1 MAVYNNKYLSNDKD
15 VILYNTK
22 TNILD
27 DGEGNQSIAFSN
39 INNNIF
45 SNNIWNNFSNTITM
59 DLNSVIFKHNNKNYK
74 ASKLISTCN
83 FLLNE
88 KIKEWLQL
96 YCNIYDPS
104 KIIIEYTDLD
114 FN

>member
-1 MAVYNNKYLSNDKD
+1 MAVYNNEYLSNDKD
-15 VILYNTK
+15 VILYTK

-27 DGEGNQSIAFSN
+27 DGKGNEFNS

-45 SNNIWNNFSNTITM
+45 SNNIYNSFPIINTITM
-59 DLNSVIFKHNNKNYK
+59 DSNSVIFKHNNKNYN

>member
-1 MAVYNNKYLSNDKD
+1 MAVYNNEYLSNDKD

-27 DGEGNQSIAFSN
+27 DGKGNEFNS

-45 SNNIWNNFSNTITM
+45 SNNICSSFSNNNTITM
-59 DLNSVIFKHNNKNYK
+59 NLDSVIFTHNNKNYK

-96 YCNIYDPS
+96 YCNIYGPS
-104 KIIIEYTDLD
+104 KIIIEYTNLD
-114 FN
+114 FD

>member
-1 MAVYNNKYLSNDKD
+1 MAVYNNEYLSNDKD
-15 VILYNTK
+15 VILYDEK
-22 TNILD
+22 
-27 DGEGNQSIAFSN
+27 GNEFNS

-45 SNNIWNNFSNTITM
+45 SNSFSHINTIIM
-59 DLNSVIFKHNNKNYK
+59 NLDSVIFKHNNKDYN